1 MEAEKNRIEAAVERI
16 LEDYERQR
24 DIDKIDLFRRPDK
37 AVIIEMVSKLWRIVF
52 PGYDR
57 DRNYRIYHA
66 RHNLSMLAED
76 VIYNLSHQIA
86 LALEAF
92 GAEDAQAEEQG
103 QELCLEFFQ
112 RLPAVRAL
120 VQTDLEA
127 AYQGDPA
134 ATGPD
139 EIIFSYPGLFAVVVY
154 RLAHELH
161 SLKVPIIPRMM
172 TEYAHSET
180 GIDIHPGA
188 QIGDYFFI
196 DHGTGVVIGETAIIG
211 NHVKLYQGV
220 TIGALTTRGGQSLRG
235 QRRHPTI
242 GDQVTIYAGASIL
255 GGDTVIGP
263 GCTIG
268 SNVFITASVPA
279 QTTVTSKGQDLQYR
293 MR

>member
-1 MEAEKNRIEAAVERI
+1 MEAEQHRIEAAVERI
-16 LEDYERQR
+16 LEDYGGQR

-37 AVIIEMVSKLWRIVF
+37 AVIVELVGKLWRIVF

-66 RHNLSMLAED
+66 RHNLSMLVED

-92 GAEDAQAEEQG
+92 GTEDTRAEEQG

-161 SLKVPIIPRMM
+161 SLQVPIIPRMM

-196 DHGTGVVIGETAIIG
+196 DHGTGVVIGETAVIG

-235 QRRHPTI
+235 LHRHPTI

-255 GGDTVIGP
+255 GGDTVIGS

-268 SNVFITASVPA
+268 SNVFITASVPP
-279 QTTVTSKGQDLQYR
+279 QTTVTSRGQDLQYR
-293 MR
+293 MI